1 MNQNAIAPWGK
12 PGLRVLAIALC
23 VLAFCLTG
31 CSRSLPSAR
40 SLDTSA
46 AMFVSKQAPLAIS
59 LLATPE
65 QIVRDLPKIGK
76 NKLTAKTLP
85 RILEAKTGLN
95 YAEDIQPWF
104 AGNATFALTS
114 PDLDRDRDNAKQPGY
129 LLVLPTTDAQLSQ
142 ELLQV
147 YWEREAI
154 AGSELVVEPYGG
166 VQLVY
171 ARDVEGLSTAV
182 VGSKF
187 VLISNSPKVLRDA
200 INTVQAPGL
209 SLAGT
214 AEYKQVRERLSEEDA
229 AIISIDLPKLAERL
243 GIDANY
249 PVYKELGVEILT
261 PPTGILAKTAWFT
274 VDSEQLTPQ
283 EPKFTEGV
291 PLLNYLPA
299 SSYLAVSGSN
309 LGELSQR
316 LEAETTG
323 YDRVS
328 QLPNQPL
335 LSLGKTLGL
344 DVQGE
349 ILNQMTGEY
358 AIALLPSEDKDNFD
372 WVVMVDRNE
381 DEPGLI
387 ARLDAIA
394 SEQGYSTGSFA
405 LQEKIL
411 GAWTKLGTPS
421 ENGASQLLEAKVR
434 GVHGAI
440 DGYEVIASSIA
451 AMDKILNGTAENSLA
466 NDPLFQESIAPLG
479 LENDGYVFLNWR
491 SAREPLKR
499 QIPLLRLVELAAK
512 PLVDPLQT
520 LTIASYGN
528 SSGERQADVFFNY
541 GDR

>member
-12 PGLRVLAIALC
+12 PGLRALAIFLC

-31 CSRSLPSAR
+31 CSRSFSSAR

-76 NKLTAKTLP
+76 TKLAANTLP
-85 RILEAKTGLN
+85 RILEKKTGLN

-114 PDLDRDRDNAKQPGY
+114 PDLDRDLENAKQPGY
-129 LLVLPTTDAQLSQ
+129 LLVLPTNDAQLSQ

-171 ARDVEGLSTAV
+171 ARDVEGLSTTV
-182 VGSKF
+182 IGSKF

-200 INTVQAPGL
+200 INNVQAPGL

-214 AEYKQVRERLSEEDA
+214 EEYKQVQERLSQEDA

-249 PVYKELGVEILT
+249 PVYEELGVEILT

-274 VDSEQLTPQ
+274 VDSGQLTPQ
-283 EPKFTEGV
+283 APKFTEGV

-299 SSYLAVSGSN
+299 SSYLAVSGVN
-309 LGELSQR
+309 LAELSQR
-316 LEAETTG
+316 LEAETAG
-323 YDRVS
+323 YDRFS
-328 QLPNQPL
+328 LLLNQPL
-335 LSLGKTLGL
+335 LSLNKTLGL
-344 DVQGE
+344 DVQAE

-372 WVVMVDRNE
+372 WVVMVERNE

-405 LQEKIL
+405 LQEKTL
-411 GAWTKLGTPS
+411 GAWTKLNGQLETS
-421 ENGASQLLEAKVR
+421 ESQLLEAEVE
-434 GVHGAI
+434 GVHTAI
-440 DGYEVIASSIA
+440 DRYEVIASSIA
-451 AMDKILNGTAENSLA
+451 AMDTILNGTAENSLV
-466 NDPLFQESIAPLG
+466 NDSLFQESIAPFG
-479 LENDGYVFLNWR
+479 SENDGYVFLNWR

-520 LTIASYGN
+520 LTVASYGN
-528 SSGERQADVFFNY
+528 SSGERQADIFLNY